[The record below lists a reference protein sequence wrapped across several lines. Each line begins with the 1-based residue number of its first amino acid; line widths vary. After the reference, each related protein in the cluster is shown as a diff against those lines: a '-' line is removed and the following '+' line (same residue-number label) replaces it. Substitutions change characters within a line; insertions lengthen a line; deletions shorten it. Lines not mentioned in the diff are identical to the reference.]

1 MVELTVI
8 CVEIINMTNIV
19 KVTRKGQ
26 TTIPIEVRQKLVI
39 NEGDKLLVEATE
51 GQVIFTPIRKL
62 EECAGIYSKYAKP
75 AEMKKHIDKLR
86 EEY

>member
-1 MVELTVI
+1 
-8 CVEIINMTNIV
+8 MTSVV

-39 NEGDKLLVEATE
+39 REGDKLLVETTE
-51 GQVIFTPIRKL
+51 KGQVVFTPIRRL
-62 EECAGIYSKYAKP
+62 EDCAGIYANYAKP
-75 AEMKKHIDKLR
+75 EEMKKHIDKLR